1 MTSTTFFFIFIP
13 LLAIILLAI
22 NLIFAPHNP
31 YQEKDSA
38 FECGFHSFLGQNRTQ
53 FSISFF
59 IFALLFLLF
68 DLEILLVYPYVVSAY
83 TNGIYGL
90 ILMLVFF
97 SALTLGFVFEF
108 GKNALKIESR
118 QTTIITK
125 NSDVNNNT
133 YINSY
138 QANNITDSKVS
149 VVRASLLTGL
159 LNFITKHRNVIIKYV
174 CYFGLLALIKLLLTM
189 GLSVTTYDNIGETL
203 FNISILDGLILGL
216 SSLVLRFLI
225 LGSKIS
231 IKSTVTNILFFNLLA
246 IFKLCISG
254 AFSPLT
260 LEQFTIVLN
269 LPVDYTE
276 LMGIFTLF
284 LSLHVI
290 NEFMSIIMDELKYY
304 ITVVKDGGINRL
316 IVNGP
321 SRSIFNTKFSFSDLL
336 EYYKIKLEGGPTVD
350 SHKPKLYN
358 AMGPFEG
365 ESSRS
370 GATKGESS
378 SSGAT
383 RAESSRS
390 GATRAESSRSGA
402 TVAESSR
409 SGARGSSSMNNV
421 QGSSGN
427 LDGGVDYNKLL
438 QGHEVEKLIKEYKN
452 ISSQGTNFPRL
463 QAIQNILN
471 NHRQQVAHLARIL
484 DKDFDMGNPYYNPI
498 DRIAMRPRYPEWNGP
513 IRTPTF
519 ESPPTSNPTSPLPES
534 PVTSNP
540 TSPLSKSPAVSRS
553 TSPLPYASKSPLPSG
568 VTSPTYLSDSEFEYS
583 ESEFNAIH
591 ERNRIANQIK
601 DSPKPEGSPKPD
613 GSPQPEGFYSG
624 KDSPGG
630 KEKGRDMD

>member
-13 LLAIILLAI
+13 LLAIILLAV

-83 TNGIYGL
+83 TNGVYGL
-90 ILMLVFF
+90 ILMLAFF

-138 QANNITDSKVS
+138 QANNITNNKIS
-149 VVRASLLTGL
+149 VIRASLLSDL
-159 LNFITKHRNVIIKYV
+159 LRFITKHSYVIIKYAF
-174 CYFGLLALIKLLLTM
+174 YFCFLALIKLLLTVDF
-189 GLSVTTYDNIGETL
+189 SVITYDNIGETF
-203 FNISILDGLILGL
+203 FNITILDGLILGL

-225 LGSKIS
+225 LGYKIS
-231 IKSTVTNILFFNLLA
+231 IKSTVTNILFFILLA
-246 IFKLCISG
+246 TFKLCISG
-254 AFSPLT
+254 GFSPLT

-269 LPVDYTE
+269 LPVNYTE
-276 LMGIFTLF
+276 LIGIFSLF

-290 NEFMSIIMDELKYY
+290 NEFMSIVIDQTKYT
-304 ITVVKDGGINRL
+304 ITVIKDGSGIKGV
-316 IVNGP
+316 IVNGS
-321 SRSIFNTKFSFSDLL
+321 SRNIFNTKFTFSDLL
-336 EYYKIKLEGGPTVD
+336 DFYKVKLEGGPTLD
-350 SHKPKLYN
+350 SPNPKLYN
-358 AMGPFEG
+358 AMGSSEG

-378 SSGAT
+378 GSGAT
-383 RAESSRS
+383 RGESSRS
-390 GATRAESSRSGA
+390 GATRVESSRSGII
-402 TVAESSR
+402 
-409 SGARGSSSMNNV
+409 GSSGMNYV

-427 LDGGVDYNKLL
+427 LDGGVNYSKLL
-438 QGHEVEKLIKEYKN
+438 TGPVVEKLINEYKY

-463 QAIQNILN
+463 QAIQIMLN
-471 NHRQQVAHLARIL
+471 DHRKQVAHLARIL
-484 DKDFDMGNPYYNPI
+484 EKDFDMANPYYNPI

-519 ESPPTSNPTSPLPES
+519 ESPP
-534 PVTSNP
+534 VSNP
-540 TSPLSKSPAVSRS
+540 TSPLSQSPAVSRP
-553 TSPLPYASKSPLPSG
+553 TSPLPYASKSPIPSG
-568 VTSPTYLSDSEFEYS
+568 ATSPTDLSGSEFEYS

-601 DSPKPEGSPKPD
+601 DSPQPEGS
-613 GSPQPEGFYSG
+613 SQSEGFYSREGSPEG
-624 KDSPGG
+624 KAKDR
-630 KEKGRDMD
+630 KTD